1 MKKISVLI
9 EGTNKVIILDEAILI
24 NSNNLH
30 ILVKK
35 ATVFWNYDNIVTS
48 VNNELTYNGN
58 KKTIEQG
65 YWTFNMLKKEV
76 EGYGTVTLEANEHD
90 GTCSITSDNVINV
103 KNFGPILGFNK
114 DQVIRANTKTKSG
127 GPVNINNGLECIDV
141 SCNLVKMSD
150 NINANDKRSIV
161 MSHITN
167 NNHSDIERKCSTLL

>member
-48 VNNELTYNGN
+48 VNNELTYNVN
-58 KKTIEQG
+58 KKIIEQG
-65 YWTFNMLKKEV
+65 YWTLNMLKKEI
-76 EGYGTVTLEANEHD
+76 EGYGTVTLE
-90 GTCSITSDNVINV
+90 DNVINL

-114 DQVIRANTKTKSG
+114 DQVIRANTKTKWWS
-127 GPVNINNGLECIDV
+127 
-141 SCNLVKMSD
+141 SK
-150 NINANDKRSIV
+150 
-161 MSHITN
+161 
-167 NNHSDIERKCSTLL
+167 